1 MTQVAG
7 RSTISEVGKEAMS
20 DSSVTPPE
28 QRPLAPDHPTDFD
41 ISEEYGTARKNLPPA
56 RILLICVAAVAVIV
70 AIYSLTHRAHTIS
83 TGSIDNVAAVPMP
96 GQDAVMVAVNVSLQ
110 NNEDK
115 PIWIKTIQVTADA
128 GGSKQTDDASPA
140 VDAQRYLET
149 FPELK
154 QHALDILTPE
164 TRVNAR
170 TKASGTV
177 VVSFPLQ
184 SDAFATRKSLTVTI
198 TPYDELPI
206 VITK

>member
-1 MTQVAG
+1 
-7 RSTISEVGKEAMS
+7 MS
-20 DSSVTPPE
+20 DPTVTPPE
-28 QRPLAPDHPTDFD
+28 QRPLLPDQPTDFD

-56 RILLICVAAVAVIV
+56 RILLICVSVVAVIV
-70 AIYSLTHRAHTIS
+70 AIYSLTHRAHTVS
-83 TGSIDNVAAVPMP
+83 TGSIDDVVAVSMP

-128 GGSKQTDDASPA
+128 SGSKQTDDASPA
-140 VDAQRYLET
+140 VDAQRYFQT

-154 QHALDILTPE
+154 QHARDFLTPE

-177 VVSFPLQ
+177 VVSFPVK

-206 VITK
+206 VISK